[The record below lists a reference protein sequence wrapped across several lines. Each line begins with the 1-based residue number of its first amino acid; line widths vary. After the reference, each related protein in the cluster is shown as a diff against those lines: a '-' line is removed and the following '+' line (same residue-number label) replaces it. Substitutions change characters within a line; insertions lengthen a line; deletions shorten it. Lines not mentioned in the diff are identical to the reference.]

1 MIDPDVDPD
10 RAANAR
16 AEELAARRARRR
28 AILAAGEPPQGRKV
42 GHLAA
47 LPSAPPAAADV
58 GTLTETVAVDATPP
72 DDVAPTGKAS
82 SAFGGTTQMFAAA
95 VLVAVLIVAWF
106 LERRSA
112 HKVEEVDH
120 G

>member
-28 AILAAGEPPQGRKV
+28 AMLAAGEPPQGRKV

-47 LPSAPPAAADV
+47 LPSAPPAANV
-58 GTLTETVAVDATPP
+58 GTLTETVAVT
-72 DDVAPTGKAS
+72 APAKDNVPAENVPTV
-82 SAFGGTTQMFAAA
+82 FGSTTQLLAAA
-95 VLVAVLIVAWF
+95 ALVAVLLVAWF
-106 LERRSA
+106 VERRSA

>member
-16 AEELAARRARRR
+16 SEELAARRARRR
-28 AILAAGEPPQGRKV
+28 AMLAAGEPPPGRKV

-47 LPSAPPAAADV
+47 LPSAPPAANV
-58 GTLTETVAVDATPP
+58 GTLTETVAVTAPAK
-72 DDVAPTGKAS
+72 DDVPTENAS
-82 SAFGGTTQMFAAA
+82 AVFGNTTQLLAAA
-95 VLVAVLIVAWF
+95 ALVAVLLVAWF
-106 LERRSA
+106 VERRSA
-112 HKVEEVDH
+112 RKGEEVDH

>member
-1 MIDPDVDPD
+1 MIDSNVDPD

-16 AEELAARRARRR
+16 SEELAARRARRR

-47 LPSAPPAAADV
+47 LPSAPPAANV
-58 GTLTETVAVDATPP
+58 GTLTETVAVT
-72 DDVAPTGKAS
+72 APAKDNVPAETAS
-82 SAFGGTTQMFAAA
+82 AVFGSTTHLLLAAA
-95 VLVAVLIVAWF
+95 LVAVLLVAWF
-106 LERRSA
+106 VERRSA

>member
-16 AEELAARRARRR
+16 AEEFAARRARRR
-28 AILAAGEPPQGRKV
+28 AILATGEPPRGRNV

-47 LPSAPPAAADV
+47 LPSAPPPAMKV
-58 GTLTETVAVDATPP
+58 GTLTETVMVDAASPG
-72 DDVAPTGKAS
+72 DVAPPVNTS
-82 SAFGGTTQMFAAA
+82 SAFGGTAQMLAAA
-95 VLVAVLIVAWF
+95 ALVAVLLVAWF
-106 LERRSA
+106 VERRSA
-112 HKVEEVDH
+112 RKGEEVGH

>member
-1 MIDPDVDPD
+1 MIDPDVDPE

-16 AEELAARRARRR
+16 SEEFAARRARRR
-28 AILAAGEPPQGRKV
+28 AILATGKPSPKRNI
-42 GHLAA
+42 GHLATMA
-47 LPSAPPAAADV
+47 SAPPPAANV

>member
-10 RAANAR
+10 RAANER
-16 AEELAARRARRR
+16 AEEFAARRARRR
-28 AILAAGEPPQGRKV
+28 AILATGKPSSRRNIGN
-42 GHLAA
+42 LATMA
-47 LPSAPPAAADV
+47 SAPPPSADV
-58 GTLTETVAVDATPP
+58 GTLTETVAVTAPAKDS
-72 DDVAPTGKAS
+72 APTGDAS
-82 SAFGGTTQMFAAA
+82 PVFGSTTQMFAAA
-95 VLVAVLIVAWF
+95 VLVAVLLVAWF

>member
-16 AEELAARRARRR
+16 SAELTARRARRR
-28 AILAAGEPPQGRKV
+28 AILAAGEPPQGRNV

-47 LPSAPPAAADV
+47 LPSAPPSADV
-58 GTLTETVAVDATPP
+58 GTLTETVAVASALPS
-72 DDVAPTGKAS
+72 DVAPLGNVS
-82 SAFGGTTQMFAAA
+82 FAFGGTTQLLAAA
-95 VLVAVLIVAWF
+95 ALVAVLLVAWF
-106 LERRSA
+106 VERRSA
-112 HKVEEVDH
+112 QKVEEVDH

>member
-28 AILAAGEPPQGRKV
+28 AMLAAGEPPQGRKV

-47 LPSAPPAAADV
+47 LPAADR

>member
-47 LPSAPPAAADV
+47 LPSAPPAPADV

>member
-28 AILAAGEPPQGRKV
+28 AMLATGEPPQGRQV

-47 LPSAPPAAADV
+47 LPSAPPAADR

-72 DDVAPTGKAS
+72 DDVTPTGKAS
-82 SAFGGTTQMFAAA
+82 SAFGGTTQLLAAA
-95 VLVAVLIVAWF
+95 VLVAVLLVAWF

>member
-16 AEELAARRARRR
+16 AEELAVRRARRR
-28 AILAAGEPPQGRKV
+28 AMLAAGQPPQGRPV

-47 LPSAPPAAADV
+47 LPSAPPAADR
-58 GTLTETVAVDATPP
+58 GTLTETVAVT
-72 DDVAPTGKAS
+72 APAKDNAPAE
-82 SAFGGTTQMFAAA
+82 SAPAVFGGTNQMFAAA

-106 LERRSA
+106 VERRSA

>member
-10 RAANAR
+10 RAANER
-16 AEELAARRARRR
+16 AEEFAAPSARRR
-28 AILAAGEPPQGRKV
+28 AILATGERSQRRNV
-42 GHLAA
+42 GHLAE
-47 LPSAPPAAADV
+47 LSSAPPVANV
-58 GTLTETVAVDATPP
+58 GALTETVAVTAPVK
-72 DDVAPTGKAS
+72 DDAPTGKAS
-82 SAFGGTTQMFAAA
+82 SAFGGTTQMFAAV

-106 LERRSA
+106 VERRSA

>member
-1 MIDPDVDPD
+1 MIDPEVDPD

-16 AEELAARRARRR
+16 SEERAARRARRR

-47 LPSAPPAAADV
+47 LPSAPPAANV
-58 GTLTETVAVDATPP
+58 GTLTETIAVNAPAKDS
-72 DDVAPTGKAS
+72 APTENAS
-82 SAFGGTTQMFAAA
+82 SVFGSTTQLLAAA
-95 VLVAVLIVAWF
+95 ALVAVLLVAWF
-106 LERRSA
+106 VERRPA
-112 HKVEEVDH
+112 RKVEEVDH

>member
-1 MIDPDVDPD
+1 MIDPEVDPD

-16 AEELAARRARRR
+16 SEERAARRARRR
-28 AILAAGEPPQGRKV
+28 AMLAAGEPPQGRKV

-47 LPSAPPAAADV
+47 LPSAPPAANV
-58 GTLTETVAVDATPP
+58 GTLTETVAVAAPATDNAPAGN
-72 DDVAPTGKAS
+72 APTV
-82 SAFGGTTQMFAAA
+82 FGSTTQLLAAA
-95 VLVAVLIVAWF
+95 ALVAVLLVAWF
-106 LERRSA
+106 VERRSA

>member
-1 MIDPDVDPD
+1 MIDPDVDPE

-16 AEELAARRARRR
+16 AEEFAARRARRR
-28 AILAAGEPPQGRKV
+28 ALLAAGEPPQGRNV

-47 LPSAPPAAADV
+47 LPSAPSAAEA
-58 GTLTETVAVDATPP
+58 GTLTETVAVTAPATDDASAEN
-72 DDVAPTGKAS
+72 APTVLGN
-82 SAFGGTTQMFAAA
+82 TTQLLAAA
-95 VLVAVLIVAWF
+95 ALVAVLLVAWF
-106 LERRSA
+106 VERRSA

>member
-1 MIDPDVDPD
+1 MIDPEVDPD

-16 AEELAARRARRR
+16 SEELAARRARRR
-28 AILAAGEPPQGRKV
+28 AMLAAGEPPQGRNV

-47 LPSAPPAAADV
+47 LPSAPPSANV
-58 GTLTETVAVDATPP
+58 GTLTETVAVT
-72 DDVAPTGKAS
+72 APARENAPAENAS
-82 SAFGGTTQMFAAA
+82 VLFGNTAQLLVAAA
-95 VLVAVLIVAWF
+95 LVAVLLVAWF
-106 LERRSA
+106 VERRSA